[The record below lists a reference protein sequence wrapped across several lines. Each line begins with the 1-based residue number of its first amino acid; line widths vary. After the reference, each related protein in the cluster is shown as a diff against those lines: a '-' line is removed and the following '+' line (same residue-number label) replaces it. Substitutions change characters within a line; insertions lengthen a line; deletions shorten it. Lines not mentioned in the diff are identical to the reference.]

1 VLATN
6 PIQPKL
12 LSAAS
17 IGATYSFH
25 NDFVLKFVSLHK
37 THFKS
42 MHLYTINTGFFK
54 LDGGAMF
61 GVVPKSM
68 WQKLN
73 PADENNMCNW
83 AMRCMLIEDGNRL
96 ILIDNGIGQKQSE
109 KFFGYYY
116 LNGDDTL
123 DKSLKNLGFHR
134 DDITDVVLTHLH
146 FDHCGGSIEWNADR
160 TKYQTAFK
168 NATYWSNEEHWQ
180 HALNSNPREKASFL
194 TENIVPI
201 QESGQLKFVQQ
212 GNEVMDTIFMRKVY
226 GHTEAMMLP
235 QINYKGQTIVFCADL
250 IPSLGHLPVN
260 YVMAYDIKPLE
271 SMRDRQTF
279 LDDALK
285 NNYIL
290 FFEHD
295 PVNEC
300 CTVLKNERG
309 GFIADKKFKLSEL

>member
-1 VLATN
+1 MN
-6 PIQPKL
+6 
-12 LSAAS
+12 
-17 IGATYSFH
+17 
-25 NDFVLKFVSLHK
+25 
-37 THFKS
+37 
-42 MHLYTINTGFFK
+42 LYTINTGFFK

-61 GVVPKSM
+61 GVVPKSI
-68 WQKLN
+68 WKNLN

-83 AMRCMLIEDGNRL
+83 AMRCLLIEDGNRL
-96 ILIDNGIGQKQSE
+96 ILIDNGIGNKQSE

-123 DKSLKNLGFHR
+123 DKSLNALGFSR
-134 DDITDVVLTHLH
+134 EDITDVVLTHLH
-146 FDHCGGSIEWNADR
+146 FDHCGGSIEWNDDR
-160 TKYQTAFK
+160 SKYRTAFK
-168 NATYWSNEEHWQ
+168 NAIYWSNEQHWE

-201 QESGQLKFVQQ
+201 QESGQLKFVKSP
-212 GNEVMDTIFMRKVY
+212 DDIADFIHLRTVY

-235 QINYKGQTIVFCADL
+235 QIKYKGQTIVFCADL

-271 SMRDRQTF
+271 SMRDRQLF
-279 LDDALK
+279 LDEAYA
-285 NNYIL
+285 NHYVL

-300 CTVLKNERG
+300 CTVGKTERG
-309 GFIADKKFKLSEL
+309 LFVAEKRFRLSELI

>member
-1 VLATN
+1 
-6 PIQPKL
+6 
-12 LSAAS
+12 
-17 IGATYSFH
+17 
-25 NDFVLKFVSLHK
+25 
-37 THFKS
+37 

-61 GVVPKSM
+61 GVVPKSI
-68 WQKLN
+68 WNNLN

-83 AMRCMLIEDGNRL
+83 AMRCLLIEDGNRL
-96 ILIDNGIGQKQSE
+96 ILIDNGIGSKQSA
-109 KFFGYYY
+109 KFFGYYF

-123 DKSLKNLGFHR
+123 DRSLNQLGFHR

-146 FDHCGGSIEWNADR
+146 FDHCGGSIEWNDDR
-160 TKYQTAFK
+160 SKYRTAFK
-168 NATYWSNEEHWQ
+168 NATYWSNEQHWE

-201 QESGQLKFVQQ
+201 QESGQLKFVS
-212 GNEVMDTIFMRKVY
+212 NPAEVADFMHMRLVY

-235 QINYKGQTIVFCADL
+235 QISYKGQTIVFCADL

-271 SMRDRQTF
+271 SMRDRQLF
-279 LDDALK
+279 LDEAVAG
-285 NNYIL
+285 NYVL

-300 CTVLKNERG
+300 CIVLKNERG
-309 GFIADKKFKLSEL
+309 GFVPDKRFLLSAL

>member
-1 VLATN
+1 
-6 PIQPKL
+6 
-12 LSAAS
+12 
-17 IGATYSFH
+17 
-25 NDFVLKFVSLHK
+25 
-37 THFKS
+37 

-61 GVVPKSM
+61 GVVPKSI
-68 WQKLN
+68 WKNLN

-83 AMRCMLIEDGNRL
+83 AMRCLLIEDGNRL
-96 ILIDNGIGQKQSE
+96 ILVDNGIGNKQSE
-109 KFFGYYY
+109 KFFGYYF

-123 DKSLKNLGFHR
+123 DKSLQELGFHR

-146 FDHCGGSIEWNADR
+146 FDHCGGSIEWNDDR
-160 TKYQTAFK
+160 SKYRTAFK

-201 QESGQLKFVQQ
+201 QESGQLKFVK
-212 GNEVMDTIFMRKVY
+212 NANDVADFIHLRTVY

-235 QINYKGQTIVFCADL
+235 QIHYKGQTIVFCADL

-271 SMRDRQTF
+271 SMRDRQLF
-279 LDDALK
+279 LDEAYSK
-285 NNYIL
+285 NYIL

-295 PVNEC
+295 AVNEC
-300 CTVLKNERG
+300 CTITKTERG
-309 GFIADKKFKLSEL
+309 AFIAERKFKLSEAF